1 MKVKLLKFP
10 CFNENHLDFYA
21 CGKIIMMK
29 NNKPLSKIVF
39 KLSMIAVLTVSLL
52 SLGFYVRGLIEN
64 IKTDPDP
71 EPEQTY
77 TVTLNDYKVYQFMDV
92 QYDFIMA
99 NVTITSNKTLNLSSN
114 PYTSSE
120 NINLAN
126 TSEYTNYLQS
136 QGYDLKC
143 PLPESSTALTQTACL
158 FIPVINR
165 SLNELIL
172 KVSIDRIY
180 NLSFNMNEIS
190 HAGTREMLGVEEPKP
205 DYTATIIDKSLI
217 SVHSF
222 YTLKEN
228 GDHEEVVFSSQ
239 TQIFAFQ
246 VTLENNTT
254 TPLSVESTYIIIDG
268 KGTFQSVDPSY
279 LNDEMIPL
287 IGLEFTGMKTAYLFM
302 DITDESIDLYS
313 LQNDSIHVLI
323 KLVNKSTYIEIP
335 FMGTTQ

>member
-1 MKVKLLKFP
+1 MR
-10 CFNENHLDFYA
+10 
-21 CGKIIMMK
+21 
-29 NNKPLSKIVF
+29 NNKAISKIVF
-39 KLSMIAVLTVSLL
+39 KLSMITVLTVSLL

-64 IKTDPDP
+64 IKVDPDP

-99 NVTITSNKTLNLSSN
+99 NVTITSNKALNLSQN

-126 TSEYTNYLQS
+126 TSEYTTYLQN
-136 QGYDLKC
+136 QGFDLKC
-143 PLPESSTALTQTACL
+143 PLPESSTELTQTACL
-158 FIPVINR
+158 FIPVVNR

-180 NLSFNMNEIS
+180 NLSFNLNEIS
-190 HAGTREMLGVEEPKP
+190 HAGTREMLGVENQLP
-205 DYTATIIDKSLI
+205 DYTATIIDKSLV

-228 GDHEEVVFSSQ
+228 GDHDEVVFSSQ
-239 TQIFAFQ
+239 TQIFGFQ

-254 TPLSVESTYIIIDG
+254 VPLNIESAYIIIDG
-268 KGTFQSVDPSY
+268 KGTFQSVDSSY
-279 LNDEMIPL
+279 LNDEYIPM

-302 DITDESIDLYS
+302 DITDETIDLYS
-313 LQNDSIHVLI
+313 LQNETIHVFI
-323 KLVNKSTYIEIP
+323 KVSTNNSFIEIV
-335 FMGTTQ
+335 FLGDTQ

>member
-1 MKVKLLKFP
+1 M
-10 CFNENHLDFYA
+10 
-21 CGKIIMMK
+21 MMK
-29 NNKPLSKIVF
+29 NNKPFSQIVF

-77 TVTLNDYKVYQFMDV
+77 TVTLNDYKVFQFMDV

-99 NVTITSNKTLNLSSN
+99 NVTITSNKTLNLSQN
-114 PYTSSE
+114 LYESSE
-120 NINLAN
+120 NINLDN

-143 PLPESSTALTQTACL
+143 PLPESSTELTQTACL

-172 KVSIDRIY
+172 KVSIDRVY

-217 SVHSF
+217 SIHSF
-222 YTLKEN
+222 YTLNEN
-228 GDHEEVVFSSQ
+228 GDHEEVFFSSQ
-239 TQIFAFQ
+239 SQIFSFQ
-246 VTLENNTT
+246 VTLENNTSN
-254 TPLSVESTYIIIDG
+254 PLSVESTYIILDG
-268 KGTFQSVDPSY
+268 KGTFQSVDTSY
-279 LNDEMIPL
+279 LNDELTPM

-302 DITDESIDLYS
+302 DITDETIDLYG
-313 LQNDSIHVLI
+313 LQNESIHVFI
-323 KLVNKSTYIEIP
+323 KLLNKPTYIEIP
-335 FMGTTQ
+335 FMGSTQ